1 MHRHHA
7 TRRSDSMS
15 SLKDLSN
22 DLADLVDKS
31 SKSVVRVDARRG
43 RSGTGTVWDSGL
55 LLTANHVVEQE
66 DEIEVVVGEK
76 SSKATLVGRDPAT
89 DIALLKVD
97 GVSAPAMSRAKV
109 ADLKPGQIVIAI
121 GRPGSLK
128 ATFGTISSVSS
139 PWRGW
144 RGSEIEHVIQ
154 TNAPLYPGFSGGP
167 LVDADGRAV
176 GMNSWVFGRGDGRA
190 IAMDVAE
197 RVVESLRKDGRI
209 KRPYLGIGTQEVP
222 LPDAVKTQAKQD
234 SGLLVVAVEPKS
246 PADQAGL
253 MQGDTL
259 LALDGTTTESLERL
273 FSGLRKSSVGSSHKL
288 RVVRAGEL
296 KEITVMLGE
305 AAR

>member
-1 MHRHHA
+1 MG
-7 TRRSDSMS
+7 
-15 SLKDLSN
+15 SLKELSN
-22 DLADLVDKS
+22 ELAELVEKA

-43 RSGTGTVWDSGL
+43 RAGTGIVWDSGL
-55 LLTANHVVEQE
+55 ILTANHVVEQE
-66 DEIEVVVGEK
+66 EDIEVVVDEK
-76 SSKATLVGRDPAT
+76 SAKATLVGRDPGT
-89 DIALLKVD
+89 DLALLKVD
-97 GVSAPAMSRAKV
+97 GLTAPTMPRAKA

-144 RGSEIEHVIQ
+144 RGSEIEHLIQ

-167 LVDADGRAV
+167 LVDAEGRAV
-176 GMNSWVFGRGDGRA
+176 GLNSWVFGRGDGRA

-197 RVVESLRKDGRI
+197 RVVESLRQHGRI

-222 LPDAVKTQAKQD
+222 LPDPVKARANQE
-234 SGLLVVAVEPKS
+234 SGLLIVAVEPKS

-253 MQGDTL
+253 MQGDTV
-259 LALDGTTTESLERL
+259 LALDGTLTRSLEDL
-273 FSGLRKSSVGSSHKL
+273 YSGLRKTKVGAMQTM

-296 KEITVMLGE
+296 KDISVTVGE

>member
-1 MHRHHA
+1 MG
-7 TRRSDSMS
+7 
-15 SLKDLSN
+15 SLKEFSKELEE
-22 DLADLVDKS
+22 LVEKA

-43 RSGTGTVWDSGL
+43 RAGTGIVWDSGL
-55 LLTANHVVEQE
+55 ILTANHVVEQE
-66 DEIEVVVGEK
+66 EDIEVVVDEK
-76 SSKATLVGRDPAT
+76 SAKATLLGRDPGT
-89 DIALLKVD
+89 DLALLKVD
-97 GVSAPAMSRAKV
+97 GLTAPAMPRAKA
-109 ADLKPGQIVIAI
+109 ADLKPGQVVVAL

-144 RGSEIEHVIQ
+144 RGSDIEHLIQ

-197 RVVESLRKDGRI
+197 RVVESLRQDGRI
-209 KRPYLGIGTQEVP
+209 KRPYLGIGAQEVA
-222 LPDAVKTQAKQD
+222 LPDPVKARANQE
-234 SGLLVVAVEPKS
+234 SGLLIIAVEPKS

-259 LALDGTTTESLERL
+259 LGLDGTVTKSLEDL
-273 FSGLRKSSVGSSHKL
+273 YGGLRKTKVGATQKM

-296 KEITVMLGE
+296 RELSVTLGE
-305 AAR
+305 ASR